1 MALLYL
7 ALFCFL
13 GPLAGADDTAPAA
26 GAAIDVRFV
35 PPGSSGTVSLGIYD
49 ASGKLVRV
57 LCDEWTFDKFREDF
71 NGLATAWDGRD
82 GSGARVPAG
91 NYSARGFVVGD
102 TDVAGEAFYFN
113 DWIESADS
121 PRIVSVGAQQIL
133 PDGDIL
139 LAARLAGA
147 AGALVRYSPESE
159 ARWRTVV
166 TAPRPE
172 PAKSVQL
179 AVSDTTAFVLLD
191 GELRAAK
198 LDDGSEV
205 KLPIASS
212 GIRAIAARAGRLG
225 VFGANGI
232 EFYSLPDFKP
242 LEKAP
247 VPAVA
252 PVSLALLDKG
262 AVAADEDGHVWLWRS
277 SWSRIEFPDDV
288 RVRQVSSGKDGT
300 FWASQE
306 KTGGGASVAQF
317 GISEGNL
324 AEWSAGQDKVM
335 SIAGVGDKD
344 YFAATMAS
352 PQGQRTVGIR
362 RKEGGGW
369 GYVFDKKITA
379 NSGFGWSEGK
389 LVPSSSELPGE
400 IKVALSENPLDP
412 SAPKSLTLRATA
424 DKSGTGLSTA
434 DGLPLLRV
442 TEDSGIGRV
451 MVVPGAGAGTARFF
465 QGDGACVEEY
475 AISKLGD
482 IISFD
487 AGPIQLDASGAAVP
501 APVFD
506 PDESPAAK

>member
-7 ALFCFL
+7 ALFCFC
-13 GPLAGADDTAPAA
+13 GSVACADDTAPAP
-26 GAAIDVRFV
+26 GQAIDVRFV

-57 LCDEWTFDKFREDF
+57 LCDEWTFDRFREDF

-82 GSGARVPAG
+82 GSGALVPAG

-102 TDVAGEAFYFN
+102 TDVTGEAFYFN

-133 PDGDIL
+133 PGGDIL

-147 AGALVRYSPESE
+147 SGALVRYSPESE

-166 TAPRPE
+166 TASRPE
-172 PAKSVQL
+172 PAKSVQI
-179 AVSDTTAFVLLD
+179 AVSDTMAFVLLD

-198 LDDGSEV
+198 LEDGSEV
-205 KLPIASS
+205 KLPIGSS
-212 GIRAIAARAGRLG
+212 SIRAIAARADRFG
-225 VFGANGI
+225 VFAASGL
-232 EFYSLPDFKP
+232 ELYSLPDFKL

-247 VPAVA
+247 SPPAA

-262 AVAADEDGHVWLWRS
+262 AVAAGEDGNVWLWQS
-277 SWSRIEFPDDV
+277 AWTSVEFPEGV
-288 RVRQVSSGKDGT
+288 RVRQVSAGKDGT

-306 KTGGGASVAQF
+306 KAGGAASVAQL
-317 GISEGNL
+317 SVAEGNL
-324 AEWSAGQDKVM
+324 AEWSAGSDKVK
-335 SIAGVGDKD
+335 SVAGVGDKD
-344 YFAATMAS
+344 YFAATMES

-362 RKEGGGW
+362 RKQGGGW
-369 GYVFDKKITA
+369 EYVFDKKIA
-379 NSGFGWSEGK
+379 ASSGFGWSDGK

-412 SAPKSLTLRATA
+412 RAPKSLTLRAAA

-451 MVVPGAGAGTARFF
+451 MVVQGPSAGTARFF

-501 APVFD
+501 PPVFD
-506 PDESPAAK
+506 PDEAPAAK

>member
-1 MALLYL
+1 MVQ
-7 ALFCFL
+7 
-13 GPLAGADDTAPAA
+13 G
-26 GAAIDVRFV
+26 IDVRFV
-35 PPGSSGTVSLGIYD
+35 PPGASGTVSLGIYD

-71 NGLATAWDGRD
+71 NGLATTWDGRD
-82 GSGARVPAG
+82 ASGARAPAG

-133 PDGDIL
+133 PGGDIL

-147 AGALVRYSPESE
+147 SGALVRYSPQSE

-166 TAPRPE
+166 SAPRPE

-198 LDDGSEV
+198 LDDGSEI
-205 KLPIASS
+205 KLPFAAP
-212 GIRAIAARAGRLG
+212 GMRAVAARGSRLAVVGAEG
-225 VFGANGI
+225 V
-232 EFYSLPDFKP
+232 EFFALPDFKP

-247 VPAVA
+247 APPVPAV
-252 PVSLALLDKG
+252 SLAVLDKG
-262 AVAADEDGHVWLWRS
+262 AVAAGEDGSVWLWQSAWTRV
-277 SWSRIEFPDDV
+277 ELPNDV
-288 RVRQVSSGKDGT
+288 RVREVSSGKDGT

-306 KTGGGASVAQF
+306 KAGAAAVAQYSV
-317 GISEGNL
+317 SEGNL
-324 AEWSAGQDKVM
+324 AEWLAGAYKILSV
-335 SIAGVGDKD
+335 AGVVGSD

-369 GYVFDKKITA
+369 EYIFDKKITA
-379 NSGFGWSEGK
+379 SSDFGWSDGK
-389 LVPSSSELPGE
+389 LAPSSPELPGE
-400 IKVALSENPLDP
+400 IKVALAENPLD
-412 SAPKSLTLRATA
+412 SRAPRSLMLRAVA
-424 DKSGTGLSTA
+424 DKSGTGLSTT

-451 MVVPGAGAGTARFF
+451 MIVAGANPGTARFF

-475 AISKLGD
+475 SISKLGD
-482 IISFD
+482 IASFD

-501 APVFD
+501 PPVFD
-506 PDESPAAK
+506 PDEAPAKK